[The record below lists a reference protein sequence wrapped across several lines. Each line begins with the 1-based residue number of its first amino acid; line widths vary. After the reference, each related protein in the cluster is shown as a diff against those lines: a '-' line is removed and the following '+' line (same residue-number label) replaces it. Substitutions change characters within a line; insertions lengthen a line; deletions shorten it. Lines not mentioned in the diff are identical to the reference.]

1 MPEGFS
7 DEMAQEGATEF
18 MDMEGGGIG
27 EGEGVKD
34 VSDQIDNEG
43 QVSSGLQKLSSMFAV
58 IMCELFKG
66 AKRIAGCIYV
76 ADRKMKCCNVSAHL
90 FSSKRL

>member
-18 MDMEGGGIG
+18 EDMEGGGIG
-27 EGEGVKD
+27 EGEGMKD

-43 QVSSGLQKLSSMFAV
+43 QVSSTLKKFCNMLST
-58 IMCELFKG
+58 IMCII
-66 AKRIAGCIYV
+66 R
-76 ADRKMKCCNVSAHL
+76 
-90 FSSKRL
+90 